1 MAQVTRGE
9 APEGLAVRGM
19 LSRSCPFLLANHRV
33 QSRARTVPLL
43 VTRGTSL
50 VLGDKVSLLLQS
62 EATFSTSRLLPQI
75 PRGNW
80 PGRCN

>member
-1 MAQVTRGE
+1 MAQVTRGA
-9 APEGLAVRGM
+9 APAGLAVGGM
-19 LSRSCPFLLANHRV
+19 LGRSDLFLQTESPSSESRTSL
-33 QSRARTVPLL
+33 LL
-43 VTRGTSL
+43 VTQGRRL
-50 VLGDKVSLLLQS
+50 VLGDKVFLLQQS